1 MNIKEKTIGIVA
13 HRAPQLALDVILK
26 NISFEDAIKNDW
38 RKLETGNLDRNM
50 T

>member
-38 RKLETGNLDRNM
+38 HKLETGNLDRNM